1 MCILLSITCC
11 SPFFWF
17 QDVQL
22 IRPFRFSDAY
32 HARPFHSRLCSL
44 VRYGTFLV
52 TNGWCAIQYKH
63 HWARACTLVCT
74 WLHACLYTCLHIH
87 THTSI
92 HRSAHNTLVCAG
104 ISASPKGELC
114 VFWSRLVSIH
124 MRTHFACI
132 HASMSTFPH
141 ADICPPPPPPRP
153 PPPPGRGRT
162 PSQGLWAPVRYLLLS
177 SFLCL
182 NPLAMLGTSPRS
194 RCAW

>member
-17 QDVQL
+17 QDVLL

-32 HARPFHSRLCSL
+32 HARPFLSRLFSL

-87 THTSI
+87 TRTSI

-104 ISASPKGELC
+104 IHTSGVHTYAD
-114 VFWSRLVSIH
+114 
-124 MRTHFACI
+124 
-132 HASMSTFPH
+132 TFCMHTRINEHIPPRRH
-141 ADICPPPPPPRP
+141 LPPPPPPPRPPPPPPRLRP

-177 SFLCL
+177 SFLCV
-182 NPLAMLGTSPRS
+182 NSLAMLGTSPRS